1 MSFLL
6 SDPQE
11 DTVIST
17 SEWFTATNERH
28 GYDGGETGAN
38 PPPPVYAEPQY
49 VQALEAV
56 VAAARAYC
64 SYEAENA
71 RILGYELPVL
81 IQRVVDGLTAL
92 DAA

>member
-38 PPPPVYAEPQY
+38 PPPPAYAEPQY

-56 VAAARAYC
+56 VAAARVLVRREWPIAP
-64 SYEAENA
+64 SSEFAGL
-71 RILGYELPVL
+71 LGTL
-81 IQRVVDGLTAL
+81 RTL
-92 DAA
+92 DES